1 MTASHI
7 PARADADGSPA
18 FPTKATDPMR
28 HLLLF
33 PLLLASAAVRG
44 QDSPAGRIAP
54 FLTADT
60 VAVARV
66 DLARVDVGVAFDRLG
81 PFLALS
87 GNDVGALRR
96 AAEAATGGLR
106 KAGATEV
113 FLILGSGDLP
123 HGSPALVVSAPA
135 GTDPQA
141 VADALGIP
149 KPAPDSG
156 RVIEAK
162 DGAIYIGPV
171 AAHPRAGVGAL
182 VREGLAEAF
191 AAADA
196 PVQLVLAPSEDH
208 RRALRETLPDLPPD
222 FGGVTGEQLAAGLRW
237 AALGVSFEPKLS
249 ARLVVRSESEQAA
262 ESLLAALTAGLRR
275 LSTAPEVLRQFPPMP
290 TLVGSLIPKRE
301 GDRLVLV
308 ADEAIDAAGK
318 ILGGL
323 TATARAEA
331 GKAQS
336 MNHLKQ
342 LGLAFH
348 NFADNWGSFPPSAG
362 YAGEKPLL
370 SWRVYLL
377 PYLEQQALYQEFR
390 LDEPWDS
397 EHNRKLVERMPEVFK
412 SPNVAAPAGHTAFL
426 VPTGEGLTFGGREG
440 LRLKDVTDGL
450 SNTLLVVEAPA
461 TKAVPWTKP
470 EDLAITPEAPL
481 AGLVGGREAFA
492 ALIADGSARRFSKG
506 IDAQEFLKLLT
517 PAGGEV
523 VDWAG
528 VDRPE

>member
-1 MTASHI
+1 
-7 PARADADGSPA
+7 
-18 FPTKATDPMR
+18 MR

-33 PLLLASAAVRG
+33 PLLLASAAARG
-44 QDSPAGRIAP
+44 QDSPADRVAP

-66 DLARVDVGVAFDRLG
+66 DLDRVDAGAAFDRLG

-87 GNDVGALRR
+87 GNDVDELRR
-96 AAEAATGGLR
+96 AAEGAADKLR
-106 KAGATEV
+106 KVGVKEIFV
-113 FLILGSGDLP
+113 VLSSGDLP
-123 HGSPALVVSAPA
+123 HGSPALVVTAPA
-135 GTDPQA
+135 GTDPRA

-156 RVIEAK
+156 RVIETRN
-162 DGAIYIGPV
+162 GAIYIGPG
-171 AAHPRAGVGAL
+171 AAHPRADIGAP
-182 VREGLAEAF
+182 VREELAEAF

-208 RRALRETLPDLPPD
+208 HRALRETLPDLPPD

-249 ARLVVRSESEQAA
+249 ARLVVQSESEQAA
-262 ESLLAALTAGLRR
+262 ESLLATLTAGLRR
-275 LSTAPEVLRQFPPMP
+275 LSTAPEVLRQFPLMPM
-290 TLVGSLIPKRE
+290 LVGSLLPKRE
-301 GDRLVLV
+301 GDRLVLT

-318 ILGGL
+318 IFGGL
-323 TATARAEA
+323 AATARAGA
-331 GKAQS
+331 GKAQA
-336 MNHLKQ
+336 MNNLKQ

-348 NFADNWGSFPPSAG
+348 NFADNWGSFPPAAG
-362 YAGEKPLL
+362 YAGDKPLL

-397 EHNRKLVERMPEVFK
+397 EHNRKLIDRMPEVFK

-426 VPTGEGLTFGGREG
+426 VPTGEGLTFGGRTG
-440 LRLKDVTDGL
+440 LRFQDVTDGT

-461 TKAVPWTKP
+461 AKAVPWTKP
-470 EDLAITPEAPL
+470 EDFAVDPQAPL
-481 AGLVGGREAFA
+481 AVLVDGREAFA
-492 ALIADGSARRFSKG
+492 ALIADGSVRRFSKG
-506 IDAQEFLKLLT
+506 IDPQEFLKLLT